1 MNNRTGLSSVPREPL
16 PVSCGLTGGSAPQ
29 EGLSGSPEP
38 AKLDPDLVAFVE
50 ALARYAARRDH
61 EAAERT

>member
-1 MNNRTGLSSVPREPL
+1 MNNPKGLSVAGEPP
-16 PVSCGLTGGSAPQ
+16 PVSCGPTREPAPGK
-29 EGLSGSPEP
+29 GLPGNSDP

>member
-1 MNNRTGLSSVPREPL
+1 MSDRTGLSAPEEFL
-16 PVSCGLTGGSAPQ
+16 PDSNGPTRKSAPRQ
-29 EGLSGSPEP
+29 GLPANSDH